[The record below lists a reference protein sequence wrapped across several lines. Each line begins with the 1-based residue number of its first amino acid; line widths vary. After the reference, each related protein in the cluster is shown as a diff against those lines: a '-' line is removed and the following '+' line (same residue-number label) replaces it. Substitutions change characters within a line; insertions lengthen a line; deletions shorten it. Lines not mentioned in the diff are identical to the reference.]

1 MAKESLIA
9 HLNRPA
15 AAAAIVLV
23 VALATIAAALAFEHL
38 GGYAPCPL
46 CLQERYAYYAGIPLA
61 VVALATARGQGA
73 GLLPRILLG
82 LIALGFLI
90 NAGLGVYHSGV
101 EWHWWPGPAACG
113 TIQNITGE
121 AGSLVQSLSKTR
133 VIACDE
139 APWRFLGL
147 SFAGWNAVISA
158 GLALVAL
165 MGALGRRRAA

>member
-9 HLNRPA
+9 SLSRPGIA
-15 AAAAIVLV
+15 AAVVLV
-23 VALATIAAALAFEHL
+23 VALATIATALAFEHL

-46 CLQERYAYYAGIPLA
+46 CLQQRYAYYAGIPLA
-61 VVALATARGQGA
+61 AVALAAARGQGA
-73 GLLPRILLG
+73 ALLPRILLG
-82 LIALGFLI
+82 LIALGFLV

-113 TIQNITGE
+113 TVQEITGD
-121 AGSLVQSLSKTR
+121 AGSLVQSLNKTR

-139 APWRFLGL
+139 APWRLLGL
-147 SFAGWNAVISA
+147 SFAGWNVVISA

-165 MGALGRRRAA
+165 AGALGRRRVA